1 MTDRERR
8 IRTLAFGSPDRVP
21 LEPGYGRRSTLRR
34 WHAEG
39 LPAEVTGG
47 DEIAAFAYRTAGGR
61 EELPVAGDGF
71 PVDVRMIPQFEEKVL
86 ERRGDTQVV
95 QDWKGNVCEIGAEFD
110 VTYLRT
116 AVDFVTRRWI
126 RCPVESRSDWL
137 DVARRYDPADP
148 SRLPGDAA
156 DRARRLADRGWMVSL
171 GIPGPFWQLRE
182 WLGFERLCTLFYD
195 DLPFLRQMI
204 GFWSAFVALV
214 LERTFSVLV
223 PDEIHLS
230 EDMAFKGFSM
240 ISPAMVR
247 EHLLPVWTRWG
258 RLIREAGCPVYA
270 MDSDGYVG
278 ELIPLWIEAGIT
290 VCDPVEVAAG
300 NDLAAFRARFGRRM
314 AYRGGVDKRAIAKG
328 GAAIEEEIARVGP
341 VIASGGYIPGCDHG
355 VPADVSW
362 PDFVR
367 YVGLLA
373 RATGWM

>member
-8 IRTLAFGSPDRVP
+8 LAVLSFAASDRVP
-21 LEPGYGRRSTLRR
+21 LEPGFGRRSTLAR

-39 LPAEVTGG
+39 LPAGLVRG
-47 DEIAAFAYRTAGGR
+47 DEIAACAYREAGGR
-61 EELPVAGDGF
+61 DELPVAGEGF
-71 PVDVRMIPQFEEKVL
+71 PVDVRMIPRFEEKVL
-86 ERRGDTQVV
+86 ERRVATQVV
-95 QDWKGNVCEIGAEFD
+95 QDWKGNVCEIGAEHD
-110 VTYLRT
+110 VADLRNP
-116 AVDFVTRRWI
+116 VDFVTRRWI

-137 DVARRYDPADP
+137 DIARRYDPADP

-156 DRARRLADRGWMVSL
+156 DRARRLADRGWMVGL
-171 GIPGPFWQLRE
+171 WIPGPFWQLRE

-204 GFWSAFVALV
+204 GFWSTFVALV
-214 LERTFSVLV
+214 LERTFSVFV
-223 PDEIHLS
+223 PDEIHLN

-258 RLIREAGCPVYA
+258 RLIREAGCPVYG
-270 MDSDGYVG
+270 MDSDGFVG

-314 AYRGGVDKRAIAKG
+314 AYRGGIDKRAIAKG
-328 GAAIEEEIARVGP
+328 GAAIEEEIARVRP

-362 PDFVR
+362 AHFVR

>member
-8 IRTLAFGSPDRVP
+8 LAVLSFGSPDRVP
-21 LEPGYGRRSTLRR
+21 LEPGSGRESTLKR

-39 LPAEVTGG
+39 LPADVTGG
-47 DEIAAFAYRTAGGR
+47 DEITAFAYWTAGGR
-61 EELPVAGDGF
+61 EELPVAGNGY
-71 PVDVRMIPQFEEKVL
+71 PVNVRMIPQFEEKVL

-95 QDWKGNVCEIGAEFD
+95 QDWKGNVCEIGSEFD
-110 VTYLRT
+110 VTYLRNP
-116 AVDFVTRRWI
+116 VDFVTRRWI

-137 DVARRYDPADP
+137 DIARRYDPADP

-156 DRARRLADRGWMVSL
+156 ERARRLADRAWTVSL
-171 GIPGPFWQLRE
+171 DIPGPFWQLRE

-195 DLPFLRQMI
+195 DLPFLRQLV
-204 GFWSAFVALV
+204 GFWSTFVALV
-214 LERTFSVLV
+214 LERTFAVFV

-258 RLIREAGCPVYA
+258 KLVREAGCPVYA
-270 MDSDGYVG
+270 LDSDGFVG
-278 ELIPLWIEAGIT
+278 ELIPLWVEAGIT

-300 NDLAAFRARFGRRM
+300 NDLVDFRARFGKRM
-314 AYRGGVDKRAIAKG
+314 AYRGGIDKRAIAKG
-328 GAAIEEEIARVGP
+328 GAAIEDEIARVQP

-362 PDFVR
+362 TDFVR

>member
-8 IRTLAFGSPDRVP
+8 ISTLAFGSPDRVP
-21 LEPGYGRRSTLRR
+21 LEPGYGRESTLKR

-39 LPAEVTGG
+39 LPVDLTGG
-47 DEIAAFAYRTAGGR
+47 DEIAAFAYRAAGGR
-61 EELPVAGDGF
+61 EKLPVVGDGF
-71 PVDVRMIPQFEEKVL
+71 PVNIRMIPQFEEKVL

-95 QDWKGNVCEIGAEFD
+95 QDWKGNVCEIGSEFD
-110 VTYLRT
+110 VSYLSN

-137 DVARRYDPADP
+137 DIARRYDPADP

-156 DRARRLADRGWMVSL
+156 ERARRLAGREWTVSL
-171 GIPGPFWQLRE
+171 DIPGPFWQLRE
-182 WLGFERLCTLFYD
+182 WLGFERLCMLFYD
-195 DLPFLRQMI
+195 DLPFLRHMI
-204 GFWSAFVALV
+204 GFWSTFVALV
-214 LERTFSVLV
+214 LERTFAVFV

-240 ISPAMVR
+240 VSPAMVR
-247 EHLLPVWTRWG
+247 EHLLPVWARWG
-258 RLIREAGCPVYA
+258 KLIREAGCPVYA
-270 MDSDGYVG
+270 MDSDGFVG

-300 NDLAAFRARFGRRM
+300 NDIAAFRARFGRRM
-314 AYRGGVDKRAIAKG
+314 AYRGGVDKRAISKG
-328 GAAIEEEIARVGP
+328 GTAIEEEIARVRP